1 MTEKI
6 LINDEGQ
13 RFFRF
18 ANADGKVWIMPA
30 RHLRTAMELYQPS
43 GRNGIMLKRWL
54 PLLHRIAVVRRKIHI
69 ETMQCRLNSELLMT
83 LEKAFN
89 ANDLEFSVFCGT
101 PSVHQKITMQ
111 ISKGSHILGY
121 CKISDNEEIASLFDK
136 EAQLLKDLNS
146 KEIKNIPECLFCG
159 NLPDGYTLFVQTTA
173 KTLESKVVHEWGD
186 IHTQFITDMSNST
199 IQKLRFENSDYFHT
213 IEALR
218 EHIEWLP
225 AMVDKSVVERT
236 ISDIYNCWQG
246 KEVTFSA
253 YHADFTPW
261 NMFVEKG
268 ELFVFDWEYA
278 KMTYPPMLDRYH
290 FFTQTAI
297 FERHW
302 TSQDIIRYIGSNE
315 GKWINTDNYK
325 EYLIEI
331 IARFTLRERG
341 NVNGDIAM
349 SMKLWSELLS
359 FIIHHSSI
367 I

>member
-1 MTEKI
+1 
-6 LINDEGQ
+6 
-13 RFFRF
+13 
-18 ANADGKVWIMPA
+18 
-30 RHLRTAMELYQPS
+30 
-43 GRNGIMLKRWL
+43 
-54 PLLHRIAVVRRKIHI
+54 
-69 ETMQCRLNSELLMT
+69 MQCHLNDNLRLV
-83 LEKAFN
+83 LEKTFN
-89 ANDLEFSVFCGT
+89 TKDIEFSVFCGT

-121 CKISDNEEIASLFDK
+121 CKISDNDDIASLFDK
-136 EAQLLKDLNS
+136 EAQLLKDMHTKGNA
-146 KEIKNIPECLFCG
+146 NIPECLFCG
-159 NLPDGYTLFVQTTA
+159 NLPDGYTLFVQSTS
-173 KTLESKVVHEWGD
+173 KTLDSKVVHEWGD
-186 IHTQFITDMSNST
+186 IHTRFLTDMRNAT

-290 FFTQTAI
+290 FFTQTAL

-315 GKWINTDNYK
+315 GKWINADNYK
-325 EYLIEI
+325 AYLIEI
-331 IARFTLRERG
+331 IARFTLREQG